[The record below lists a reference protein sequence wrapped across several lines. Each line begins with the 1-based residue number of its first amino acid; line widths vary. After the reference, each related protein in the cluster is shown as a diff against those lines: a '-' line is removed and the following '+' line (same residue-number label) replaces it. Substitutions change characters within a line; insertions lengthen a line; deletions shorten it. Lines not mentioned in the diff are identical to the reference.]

1 MRKDENF
8 RAESLAFIEKVKNIN
23 SYDEI
28 AVDESKEYSRRM
40 GTLRRLEHDKQL

>member
-8 RAESLAFIEKVKNIN
+8 KAESLAFIEKVKNIN

-28 AVDESKEYSRRM
+28 AVDESEEYQEEWE
-40 GTLRRLEHDKQL
+40 L

>member
-8 RAESLAFIEKVKNIN
+8 KAESLAFIEKVKNIN

-28 AVDESKEYSRRM
+28 SSRRIRRVSRRM
-40 GTLRRLEHDKQL
+40 GTLRRLEH

>member
-8 RAESLAFIEKVKNIN
+8 RAESLAFIEKVKKIN

-28 AVDESKEYSRRM
+28 AVDESEGYQEEWE
-40 GTLRRLEHDKQL
+40 L